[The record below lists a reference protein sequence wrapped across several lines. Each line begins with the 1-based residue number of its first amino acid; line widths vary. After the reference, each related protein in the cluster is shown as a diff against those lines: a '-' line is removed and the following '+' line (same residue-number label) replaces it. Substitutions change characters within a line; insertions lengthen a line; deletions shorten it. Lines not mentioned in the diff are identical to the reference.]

1 MRTPAPSSV
10 APRGAVAL
18 STLLAFA
25 VQGCATPDADQRFSD
40 YVDRVAN
47 HDTSVDALPD
57 ITADVPQDVPTDE
70 GDAPCIPVEVEFTPQ
85 GTWFLA
91 VSANLDR
98 ARPLYIQVDIVPDGD
113 DWRFTFQPLST
124 DEVISEDG
132 TERTPREDNRQPA
145 GDAFVVPGVAVDA
158 EGNFEV
164 TVENLIVQDEANP
177 ITGRLIRGS
186 VTLSGQFTQ
195 DNWACGAVSG
205 QIVEPLSINLNGS
218 TFGMYR
224 GDEAFP
230 ELDPIRYR
238 CQDAPAA
245 PPVECEEPDPGP
257 DPVECDPFDAN
268 GTYFLA
274 VSANLDRARPLYLRL
289 TNDNGTFTFQ
299 PLTTDE
305 VISED
310 GTERSPRANN
320 REPVG
325 NPIVVPG
332 VTVGSD
338 GSFTVTAAD
347 LSVADEANPITGR
360 LIRGTVTL
368 TGNFR
373 STEWACGAVTGQ
385 IVEPLSINLNGS
397 NFGMVR
403 SDDPKSIDTIR
414 YSCALAPPPT
424 DCDLPQ

>member
-177 ITGRLIRGS
+177 ITGRLIRG
-186 VTLSGQFTQ
+186 
-195 DNWACGAVSG
+195 
-205 QIVEPLSINLNGS
+205 
-218 TFGMYR
+218 
-224 GDEAFP
+224 
-230 ELDPIRYR
+230 
-238 CQDAPAA
+238 
-245 PPVECEEPDPGP
+245 
-257 DPVECDPFDAN
+257 
-268 GTYFLA
+268 
-274 VSANLDRARPLYLRL
+274 
-289 TNDNGTFTFQ
+289 
-299 PLTTDE
+299 
-305 VISED
+305 
-310 GTERSPRANN
+310 
-320 REPVG
+320 
-325 NPIVVPG
+325 
-332 VTVGSD
+332 
-338 GSFTVTAAD
+338 
-347 LSVADEANPITGR
+347 
-360 LIRGTVTL
+360 TVTL